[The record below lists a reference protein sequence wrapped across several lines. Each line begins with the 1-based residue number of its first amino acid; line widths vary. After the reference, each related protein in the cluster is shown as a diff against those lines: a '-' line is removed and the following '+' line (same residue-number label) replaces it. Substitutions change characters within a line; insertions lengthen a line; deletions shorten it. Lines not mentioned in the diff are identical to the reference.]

1 MNIAYIS
8 SETEV
13 ITMPTKKKQSTS
25 NQITEMKITEL
36 HPFKNHPFKV
46 LDDELMQQT
55 IDSISQVGVLS
66 PAVVRPSP
74 NGDGYEVI
82 SGHRRLHACEAAGL
96 ETMPV
101 IVKDLTD
108 DEAIIFMV
116 DSNLQ
121 RENILPSERALA
133 YKMKMEALK
142 HQGKR
147 DDLTFRQNVGKSWTV
162 EKLSQDTG
170 EHPRQIERYIRL
182 ASLEPELLE
191 KVDSKE
197 ISFTPAVE
205 LASLSQEEQQGFLD
219 AMEYSQNAPSLSQ
232 AQRIKKLS
240 KSGKCTVEAM
250 REIMSEEKKSDLDK
264 ITIEPDEIKKYFP
277 RSFTPSQMKDTILKL
292 LDNWLK
298 NRTKKRNTERS

>member
-1 MNIAYIS
+1 MPKKK
-8 SETEV
+8 EFD
-13 ITMPTKKKQSTS
+13 PTKVLEVKLS
-25 NQITEMKITEL
+25 EL

-46 LDDELMQQT
+46 LDDDLMQQT
-55 IDSISQVGVLS
+55 VDSITQVGVLS
-66 PAVVRPSP
+66 PAVVRPHP
-74 NGDGYEVI
+74 DGGYEII
-82 SGHRRLHACEAAGL
+82 SGHRRLKACELAGL

-108 DEAIIFMV
+108 DEAVIFMV

-121 RENILPSERALA
+121 RENILPSEKAKA

-147 DDLTFRQNVGKSWTV
+147 KDFTFRQNVGKSWTV

-277 RSFTPSQMKDTILKL
+277 CSFTPSQMKDTILKL

>member
-1 MNIAYIS
+1 MS
-8 SETEV
+8 V
-13 ITMPTKKKQSTS
+13 KKKLPDESQVFEVKLS
-25 NQITEMKITEL
+25 EL
-36 HPFKNHPFKV
+36 HSFKNHPFKV

-66 PAVVRPSP
+66 PAVVRPDP
-74 NGDGYEVI
+74 GGGYEII

-96 ETMPV
+96 ETMPI

-108 DEAIIFMV
+108 DEAVIFMV

-147 DDLTFRQNVGKSWTV
+147 DDLTSRQNVGKSWTV
-162 EKLSQDTG
+162 EKLSRDTG

-182 ASLEPELLE
+182 ANLEPTLLE
-191 KVDSKE
+191 KVDRKE

-219 AMEYSQNAPSLSQ
+219 AMEYSQNTPSLSQ

-250 REIMSEEKKSDLDK
+250 REIMSEEKKSELDK
-264 ITIEPDEIKKYFP
+264 ISFDTDEIKKYFP
-277 RSFTPSQMKDTILKL
+277 RSFTPRQMYNTIIKL
-292 LDNWLK
+292 LDNWM
-298 NRTKKRNTERS
+298 KRRQQKQER

>member
-1 MNIAYIS
+1 
-8 SETEV
+8 
-13 ITMPTKKKQSTS
+13 MPTKKKQTTS
-25 NQITEMKITEL
+25 NQITVMKLTEL

-66 PAVVRPSP
+66 PAVVRPDPS
-74 NGDGYEVI
+74 GGYEII
-82 SGHRRLHACEAAGL
+82 SGHRRLYACEAAGL

-101 IVKDLTD
+101 IVKELTD
-108 DEAIIFMV
+108 DEAVIFMV

-147 DDLTFRQNVGKSWTV
+147 DDLTFRQNGGKSWTV

-170 EHPRQIERYIRL
+170 ESVRNIERYIRL
-182 ASLEPELLE
+182 ASLEPALLE

>member
-1 MNIAYIS
+1 M
-8 SETEV
+8 
-13 ITMPTKKKQSTS
+13 TKKAQQPQS
-25 NQITEMKITEL
+25 NQIIEVKLTEL

-74 NGDGYEVI
+74 NGDGYEII
-82 SGHRRLHACEAAGL
+82 SGHRRLHACEAAGF

-101 IVKDLTD
+101 IVKDLSD
-108 DEAIIFMV
+108 DEAVIFMV

-121 RENILPSERALA
+121 RENILPSERAKA

-142 HQGKR
+142 HQGKSEKS
-147 DDLTFRQNVGKSWTV
+147 TFRQNGGKSWTV
-162 EKLSQDTG
+162 EKLSQETG
-170 EHPRQIERYIRL
+170 ESVRNVERYIRL

-191 KVDSKE
+191 KVDKKE

-205 LASLSQEEQQGFLD
+205 LASLSREEQQGFLD
-219 AMEYSQNAPSLSQ
+219 AMDYSQNTPSLSQ

-250 REIMSEEKKSDLDK
+250 REIMSEEKKSDFDK

-277 RSFTPSQMKDTILKL
+277 RSFTPSQMKNTILKL
-292 LDNWLK
+292 LENWTK
-298 NRTKKRNTERS
+298 NRTKKHSNETR

>member
-1 MNIAYIS
+1 
-8 SETEV
+8 
-13 ITMPTKKKQSTS
+13 MPIKEQQPNS
-25 NQITEMKITEL
+25 NQVVEVKLTEL

-55 IDSISQVGVLS
+55 IDSILQVGVLS
-66 PAVVRPSP
+66 PAVVRPNP

-96 ETMPV
+96 DTMPV

-108 DEAIIFMV
+108 DEAVIFMV

-147 DDLTFRQNVGKSWTV
+147 EHATFAQVEQKSWTA
-162 EKLSQDTG
+162 EKLSQETG
-170 EHPRQIERYIRL
+170 ESSAQIRRYIKMADL
-182 ASLEPELLE
+182 IPELLS
-191 KVDSKE
+191 KVDNKE
-197 ISFTPAVE
+197 LSFTPAVE
-205 LASLSQEEQQGFLD
+205 LAYLTQDEQQGFLD

-240 KSGKCTVEAM
+240 KNGKCTVEAM
-250 REIMSEEKKSDLDK
+250 REIMSEEKKSDLEK
-264 ITIEPDEIKKYFP
+264 ITIDTDEIKKYFP
-277 RSFTPSQMKDTILKL
+277 RSFTPRQMKNTILKL
-292 LDNWLK
+292 LENWMK
-298 NRTKKRNTERS
+298 NRAKKRGDR

>member
-1 MNIAYIS
+1 
-8 SETEV
+8 
-13 ITMPTKKKQSTS
+13 MPTKKKQSTS
-25 NQITEMKITEL
+25 NQITEMKLTEL

-182 ASLEPELLE
+182 ASLEPALLE

-250 REIMSEEKKSDLDK
+250 REIMSEEKKSDFDK

-277 RSFTPSQMKDTILKL
+277 RSFTPSQMKNTILKL

>member
-1 MNIAYIS
+1 MS
-8 SETEV
+8 
-13 ITMPTKKKQSTS
+13 TKKKQLDS
-25 NQITEMKITEL
+25 NQVVEIKLTEL

-66 PAVVRPSP
+66 PAVVRPDPS
-74 NGDGYEVI
+74 GGYEII
-82 SGHRRLHACEAAGL
+82 SGHRRLYACEAAGL

-101 IVKDLTD
+101 IVKELTD
-108 DEAIIFMV
+108 DEAVIFMV

-162 EKLSQDTG
+162 EKLSHDTG

-182 ASLEPELLE
+182 ANLEPTLLE

>member
-1 MNIAYIS
+1 
-8 SETEV
+8 
-13 ITMPTKKKQSTS
+13 MPTKKKQSTS
-25 NQITEMKITEL
+25 NQITEMKLTEL

-66 PAVVRPSP
+66 PAVVRPDPS
-74 NGDGYEVI
+74 GGYEII
-82 SGHRRLHACEAAGL
+82 SGHRRLYACEAAGL

-101 IVKDLTD
+101 IVKELTD
-108 DEAIIFMV
+108 DEAVIFMV

-147 DDLTFRQNVGKSWTV
+147 DDLTFRQNGGKSWTV

-170 EHPRQIERYIRL
+170 ESVRNIERYIRL
-182 ASLEPELLE
+182 ASLEPALLD

-292 LDNWLK
+292 LENWLK

>member
-1 MNIAYIS
+1 
-8 SETEV
+8 
-13 ITMPTKKKQSTS
+13 MPTKKKQSTS
-25 NQITEMKITEL
+25 NQITEMKLTEL

-46 LDDELMQQT
+46 LNDELMQQT

-108 DEAIIFMV
+108 DEAVIFMV

-182 ASLEPELLE
+182 ASLEPALLE

>member
-1 MNIAYIS
+1 MS
-8 SETEV
+8 
-13 ITMPTKKKQSTS
+13 TKKKQLDS
-25 NQITEMKITEL
+25 NQVVEIKLTEL

-66 PAVVRPSP
+66 PAVVRPDPS
-74 NGDGYEVI
+74 GGYEII
-82 SGHRRLHACEAAGL
+82 SGHRRLYACEAAGL

-101 IVKDLTD
+101 IVKELTD
-108 DEAIIFMV
+108 DEAVIFMV

-147 DDLTFRQNVGKSWTV
+147 DDLTFRQNGGKSWTV

-170 EHPRQIERYIRL
+170 ESVRNIERYIRL
-182 ASLEPELLE
+182 ASLEPALLD

-250 REIMSEEKKSDLDK
+250 REIMSEEKKSDFDK

>member
-1 MNIAYIS
+1 
-8 SETEV
+8 
-13 ITMPTKKKQSTS
+13 MPAKKKQPDS
-25 NQITEMKITEL
+25 NQVVEIKLTEL

-46 LDDELMQQT
+46 LDDELMQHT

-66 PAVVRPSP
+66 PAVVRPDPS
-74 NGDGYEVI
+74 GGYEII

-182 ASLEPELLE
+182 ASLEPALLE

-250 REIMSEEKKSDLDK
+250 REIMSEEKKSDFDK

-277 RSFTPSQMKDTILKL
+277 RSFTPSQMKNTILKL

>member
-1 MNIAYIS
+1 MS
-8 SETEV
+8 
-13 ITMPTKKKQSTS
+13 TKKKQLDS
-25 NQITEMKITEL
+25 NQVVEIKLTEL

-66 PAVVRPSP
+66 PAVVRPDPS
-74 NGDGYEVI
+74 GGYEII
-82 SGHRRLHACEAAGL
+82 SGHRRLYACEAAGL

-101 IVKDLTD
+101 IVKELTD
-108 DEAIIFMV
+108 DEAVIFMV

-147 DDLTFRQNVGKSWTV
+147 DDLTFRQNGGKSWTV

-170 EHPRQIERYIRL
+170 ESVRNIERYIRL
-182 ASLEPELLE
+182 ASLEPALLD

-250 REIMSEEKKSDLDK
+250 REIMSEEKKSDFDK

-277 RSFTPSQMKDTILKL
+277 RSFTPSQMKNTILKL
-292 LDNWLK
+292 LENWLK